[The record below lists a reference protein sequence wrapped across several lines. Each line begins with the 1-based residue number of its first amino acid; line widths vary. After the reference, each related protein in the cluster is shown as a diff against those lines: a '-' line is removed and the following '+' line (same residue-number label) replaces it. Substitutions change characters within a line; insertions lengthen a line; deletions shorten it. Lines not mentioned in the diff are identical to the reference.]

1 MIAEI
6 AVVVAVVVARCVVE
20 VHLKSQFIMN
30 GVCVIWRGW
39 IDLLRLDGTARLEF
53 DEQRASV
60 RYVTYTTL
68 NCPEQTVDTSLG
80 SSLDTSQ
87 WHCFSLVGYC
97 RLAHRVITNS

>member
-1 MIAEI
+1 M
-6 AVVVAVVVARCVVE
+6 VVMRRVK

-60 RYVTYTTL
+60 RKQHALSTRFNSPRCTL
-68 NCPEQTVDTSLG
+68 GGVAVRASDS
-80 SSLDTSQ
+80 
-87 WHCFSLVGYC
+87 
-97 RLAHRVITNS
+97 